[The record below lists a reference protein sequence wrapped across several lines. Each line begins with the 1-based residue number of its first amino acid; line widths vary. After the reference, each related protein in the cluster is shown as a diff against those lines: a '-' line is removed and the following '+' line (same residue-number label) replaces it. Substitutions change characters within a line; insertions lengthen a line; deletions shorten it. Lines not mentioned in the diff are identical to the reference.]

1 MNSQFPSRLWIVR
14 HGESAGNVARDLA
27 MNSGSHTIDLAGR
40 DMDVPLSDL
49 GRRQSESLGR
59 WFANLPAE
67 EGPDTI
73 LSSPYRRA
81 RDTAC
86 IAAGQWADGNPSLIV
101 DERLR
106 EKEFGAL
113 DRLTKVGIEA
123 LYPQEAKLR
132 AAIGKFYYRPPAGES
147 WCDVLLR
154 LRGAFET
161 LCLHYAGK
169 RVLLVSHQVVV
180 LCFRYLIEGLDEKTL
195 LAIDSEADVA
205 NCAITEYRLEQDA
218 RDSKLILQ
226 RYNFTTPL
234 QVEGTPVTAEPDRA
248 SSK

>member
-1 MNSQFPSRLWIVR
+1 MSNPFPSRLWIVR
-14 HGESAGNVARDLA
+14 HGESAGNVARALA
-27 MNSGSHTIDLAGR
+27 MSSGSHTIELTGR

-49 GRRQSESLGR
+49 GQRQAESLGR
-59 WFANLPAE
+59 WFAKLPPE
-67 EGPDTI
+67 ERPETI

-81 RDTAC
+81 SDTAS
-86 IAAGQWADGNPSLIV
+86 IAARQWVDGNPALIV

-132 AAIGKFYYRPPAGES
+132 ATIGKFYYRPPAGES

-195 LAIDSEADVA
+195 LMIDAEADVA
-205 NCAITEYRLEQDA
+205 NCAITEYRLEQEA
-218 RDSKLILQ
+218 RGSKLMLRQ
-226 RYNFTTPL
+226 YNFTTPL

-248 SSK
+248 FSK